1 MTTAIPMIEGWF
13 TTGDEP
19 ALLGKRCTVC
29 GTTAFPPTIRWCPNP
44 GCASDDLEEVALSR
58 RGKIWSYTDARYQP
72 PPPYVPTTDPYEPFA
87 IAAVEL
93 AAERIVVLG
102 QVAQGFGL
110 DDLKVG
116 GEAELVVETLEV
128 SDGIERLI
136 WRWRPV
142 RSSGSGSSASA
153 SSSEVGR

>member
-1 MTTAIPMIEGWF
+1 MSTATPMIEGWF
-13 TTGDEP
+13 STGEAP
-19 ALLGKRCTVC
+19 ALLGRRCRVCATTV
-29 GTTAFPPTIRWCPNP
+29 FPPTVAWCPNP

-58 RGKIWSYTDARYQP
+58 RGRIWSYTDARYQP
-72 PPPYVPTTDPYEPFA
+72 PPPYVPTSDPYEPFA

-102 QVAQGFGL
+102 QVAAGYGL

-116 GEAELVVETLEV
+116 GGAELVVEPLEV
-128 SDGIERLI
+128 RDGVERLI

-142 RSSGSGSSASA
+142 TDPAVIETEEG
-153 SSSEVGR
+153 VQ